1 MKFIYT
7 LLAALLV
14 STAIA
19 QPSKKTTPKAT
30 PLDRSIVPQPGPA
43 PKIQIGKATSFTL
56 PNGMKVIVVENHK
69 LPNVT
74 YSLSLNLTPIAEG
87 NKAGYISI
95 AGDLLSAGT
104 TTKTKGQIDEAI
116 DFIGGSLSTS
126 ASSISGSCLSKHSQ
140 TMLALMQDVLLHPS
154 FPEEELEKT
163 RKQMISGLTSEKTDP
178 NAVSDKVGN
187 VVRYGVRH
195 PYGEFATENTLNN
208 IKREDLLGYYQT
220 YFSPLVATLV
230 VVGDVNPERALIY
243 AQKYFGEWKGNAV
256 PVRTYPAPAELKA
269 NQVAFVAMPGAV
281 QSVIDVTYAV
291 SLNITSSDYL
301 AATVLN
307 NILGGSGFQ
316 TRLMQNL
323 REDKAYTYGAYSSMS
338 PDDVIG
344 NFSAGASVRNDVSDS
359 AIVQLLFEMD
369 RLCTEAVSAE
379 TLKSAKSIMSGAF
392 ARRLEN
398 AGTVAQFAYNISKYN
413 LPADYYETYLERLNA
428 ITAEDVQAAA
438 KKYLK
443 ANNCYISVVGN
454 KDILEKLKPFSKNGE
469 VMQFNTDG
477 SVSKGIIP
485 PAAGVTAA
493 TVVEAYYAANGGKD
507 KFKKVKSLKQEG
519 KLKVGGAS
527 INIETLTLDNQML
540 RVEMTM
546 GPMKVSTQIFD
557 GTKLFAQSM
566 GKDQPTEEKDIL
578 KAKMEA
584 DFFLRDH
591 MADFGYSLNLAGS
604 IMRNEKEVYML
615 ETLDAKKKVVKTEY
629 FDKASGQLISTLS
642 VEEGPEGSVTSETN
656 IKEFMTVDGMTFP
669 KTMQLN
675 AGGQVLD
682 ITMEKI
688 TINGKVSKK
697 AFKVD

>member
-43 PKIQIGKATSFTL
+43 PKIQIGKATSFKL
-56 PNGMKVIVVENHK
+56 ENGMKVIVVENHK

-116 DFIGGSLSTS
+116 DFIGGQLSTS
-126 ASSISGSCLSKHSQ
+126 SSSVSGSCLSKHSE
-140 TMLALMQDVLLHPS
+140 TLLALMQDVLLHPS

-208 IKREDLLGYYQT
+208 IKREDLMGYYQT

-230 VVGDVNPERALIY
+230 VVGDVTPEQAL
-243 AQKYFGEWKGNAV
+243 ASAKKYFGEWTGNAV

-281 QSVIDVTYAV
+281 QSVIDVTYAIP
-291 SLNITSSDYL
+291 LNITSSDYL

-454 KDILEKLKPFSKNGE
+454 KDILDKLKPFSKNGE
-469 VMQFNTDG
+469 VLQFNTDG
-477 SVSKGIIP
+477 TVSKGIIP

-519 KLKVGGAS
+519 KMSVMGTS
-527 INIETLTLDNQML
+527 INMETLTLDNKML
-540 RVEMTM
+540 RVEMSM
-546 GPMKVSTQIFD
+546 GPIKVSTQIFD
-557 GTKLFAQSM
+557 GTNLVVKSM
-566 GKDQPTEEKDIL
+566 GKEAPVEASDIL

-584 DFFLRDH
+584 DFFVRDH
-591 MADFGYSLNLAGS
+591 MADFGHSLNLAGS
-604 IMRNEKEVYML
+604 IMRNEKEVYIL
-615 ETLDAKKKVVKTEY
+615 ETLDEKKKVVKTEY
-629 FDKASGQLISTLS
+629 FDKASGQLVSILESKET
-642 VEEGPEGSVTSETN
+642 EQGPMTSETN
-656 IKEFMTVDGMTFP
+656 IKEFMTVDGLTFP
-669 KTMQLN
+669 KTIQLN

-682 ITMEKI
+682 IAMEKI

>member
-19 QPSKKTTPKAT
+19 QPSKKTTP
-30 PLDRSIVPQPGPA
+30 LDRSIVPQPGPA
-43 PKIQIGKATSFTL
+43 PKIQIGKATVNKL
-56 PNGMKVIVVENHK
+56 DNGMKVIVVENHK

-104 TTKTKGQIDEAI
+104 DTKTKAQIDESI

-126 ASSISGSCLSKHSQ
+126 ASSVSGSCLSKHSE
-140 TMLALMQDVLLHPS
+140 TLLGLMQDVLLHPS
-154 FPEEELEKT
+154 FPIDELEKT

-178 NAVSDKVGN
+178 NAVSDKIGN

-195 PYGEFATENTLNN
+195 PYGEFMTESTLSN
-208 IKREDLLGYYQT
+208 ITREDLMGYYQT
-220 YFSPLVATLV
+220 YFSPSVATLV
-230 VVGDVNPERALIY
+230 IVGDVTPEQAF
-243 AQKYFGEWKGNAV
+243 AQANKYFGAWTGNAV

-454 KDILEKLKPFSKNGE
+454 KDILDKLKPFSKNGE

-519 KLKVGGAS
+519 KISVPGATL
-527 INIETLTLDNQML
+527 NIEILTFENKML
-540 RVEMTM
+540 RQEVSM

-557 GTKLFAQSM
+557 GTKLVVKSM
-566 GKDQPTEEKDIL
+566 GKDQPTEEKDVL
-578 KAKMEA
+578 KAKMDA

-604 IMRNEKEVYML
+604 VVRNEKEVYML
-615 ETLDAKKKVVKTEY
+615 ETLNEKKKVVKTEY
-629 FDKASGQLISTLS
+629 FDKASGQLVSSYDI
-642 VEEGPEGSVTSETN
+642 VEGPEGSVTSETN
-656 IKEFMTVDGMTFP
+656 IKDFMTVDGMTFP
-669 KTMQLN
+669 KTIQLSS
-675 AGGQVLD
+675 GGQNVEM
-682 ITMEKI
+682 IMEKI

>member
-1 MKFIYT
+1 
-7 LLAALLV
+7 
-14 STAIA
+14 
-19 QPSKKTTPKAT
+19 
-30 PLDRSIVPQPGPA
+30 
-43 PKIQIGKATSFTL
+43 
-56 PNGMKVIVVENHK
+56 
-69 LPNVT
+69 
-74 YSLSLNLTPIAEG
+74 
-87 NKAGYISI
+87 
-95 AGDLLSAGT
+95 
-104 TTKTKGQIDEAI
+104 
-116 DFIGGSLSTS
+116 
-126 ASSISGSCLSKHSQ
+126 
-140 TMLALMQDVLLHPS
+140 
-154 FPEEELEKT
+154 
-163 RKQMISGLTSEKTDP
+163 
-178 NAVSDKVGN
+178 
-187 VVRYGVRH
+187 
-195 PYGEFATENTLNN
+195 
-208 IKREDLLGYYQT
+208 
-220 YFSPLVATLV
+220 
-230 VVGDVNPERALIY
+230 
-243 AQKYFGEWKGNAV
+243 
-256 PVRTYPAPAELKA
+256 
-269 NQVAFVAMPGAV
+269 VAMPGAV

-291 SLNITSSDYL
+291 PLNINSSDYL

-344 NFSAGASVRNDVSDS
+344 NFSAGASVRNEVSDS
-359 AIVQLLFEMD
+359 AIVQLLLEMD

-398 AGTVAQFAYNISKYN
+398 AATVAQFAYNISKYN
-413 LPADYYETYLERLNA
+413 LPENYYETYLERLNA

-454 KDILEKLKPFSKNGE
+454 KDILDKLKPFSKNGE

-477 SVSKGIIP
+477 TVSKGIIP

-519 KLKVGGAS
+519 KMSFPGGS
-527 INIETLTLDNQML
+527 VNIETLTLENKML
-540 RVEMTM
+540 RVEISM
-546 GPMKVSTQIFD
+546 GLVKLSTQIFD
-557 GTKLFAQSM
+557 GTKLVVKSM
-566 GKDQPTEEKDIL
+566 GKDQPTEEKDVL

-615 ETLDAKKKVVKTEY
+615 ETLNEQKKVVKTEY
-629 FDKASGQLISTLS
+629 FDKASGQLVSTYS
-642 VEEGPEGSVTSETN
+642 VEEGPEGAVTSETN
-656 IKEFMTVDGMTFP
+656 IRDFMTVDGMTFP
-669 KTMQLN
+669 KTIQVN

>member
-19 QPSKKTTPKAT
+19 QPSKKTTPKQA

-43 PKIQIGKATSFTL
+43 PKIQIGKATVNKL
-56 PNGMKVIVVENHK
+56 DNGMKVIVVENHK

-104 TTKTKGQIDEAI
+104 ETKTKAQIDESI

-126 ASSISGSCLSKHSQ
+126 SSSVSGSCLSKHSE
-140 TMLALMQDVLLHPS
+140 TLLSLMQDVLLHPS
-154 FPEEELEKT
+154 FPADELEKT

-178 NAVSDKVGN
+178 NAVSDKIGN

-195 PYGEFATENTLNN
+195 PYGEFMTESTLSN
-208 IKREDLLGYYQT
+208 ITREDLLGYYQT
-220 YFSPLVATLV
+220 YFSPSVATLV
-230 VVGDVNPERALIY
+230 IVGDVTPEQAF
-243 AQKYFGEWKGNAV
+243 AQANKYFGAWTGNAV

-291 SLNITSSDYL
+291 PLNITSSDYL

-323 REDKAYTYGAYSSMS
+323 REDKAYTYGAYSSMV

-344 NFSAGASVRNDVSDS
+344 NFSAGASVRNEVTDS

-369 RLCTEAVSAE
+369 RLCNEAVSAE

-428 ITAEDVQAAA
+428 ITAEDVLAAA

-443 ANNCYISVVGN
+443 PNNCYISVVGN

-485 PAAGVTAA
+485 PPAGVTAA

-507 KFKKVKSLKQEG
+507 KFKKIKNLKQEIE
-519 KLKVGGAS
+519 LNAGGRT
-527 INIETLTLDNQML
+527 IKIEILTSENKML
-540 RVEMTM
+540 RQEVSM
-546 GPMKVSTQIFD
+546 GPVTVSTQIFD
-557 GTKLFAQSM
+557 GTKLVVRAM

-578 KAKMEA
+578 KAKMDA

-591 MADFGYSLNLAGS
+591 MADYGYSINLVGS
-604 IMRNEKEVYML
+604 IMRNEKEVYMI
-615 ETLDAKKKVVKTEY
+615 EMLDAKKKVVKTEY
-629 FDKASGQLISTLS
+629 FDKASGQLVSSLDII
-642 VEEGPEGSVTSETN
+642 EGPEGTVTSETN
-656 IKEFMTVDGMTFP
+656 IKDFMIVDGMTFP
-669 KTMQLN
+669 KTVQLIS
-675 AGGQVLD
+675 GGQTVEM
-682 ITMEKI
+682 TMKKI
-688 TINGKVSKK
+688 TINGKVKK
-697 AFKVD
+697 KTFKVD

>member
-43 PKIQIGKATSFTL
+43 PKIQIGKATSFKL
-56 PNGMKVIVVENHK
+56 ENGMKVIVVENHK

-74 YSLSLNLTPIAEG
+74 YSLSLNLTPLAEG

-95 AGDLLSAGT
+95 AGELLSAGT

-116 DFIGGSLSTS
+116 DFIGGQLSTS
-126 ASSISGSCLSKHSQ
+126 ASNVSGFCLSKHSE
-140 TMLALMQDVLLHPS
+140 TLLALMQDVLLHPS

-208 IKREDLLGYYQT
+208 IKREDLMGYYQT

-230 VVGDVNPERALIY
+230 VVGDVTPEQAL
-243 AQKYFGEWKGNAV
+243 ASAKKYFGEWTGNAV
-256 PVRTYPAPAELKA
+256 PVRTYPAPAELKG

-281 QSVIDVTYAV
+281 QSVIDVTYAMPF
-291 SLNITSSDYL
+291 NITSADYL

-344 NFSAGASVRNDVSDS
+344 NFSAGASVRNEVTDS
-359 AIVQLLFEMD
+359 AIVQLLLEMD
-369 RLCTEAVSAE
+369 RLCFEAVSAE

-428 ITAEDVQAAA
+428 ITAEEVQAAA

-454 KDILEKLKPFSKNGE
+454 KDILEKLKQFSKRE

-507 KFKKVKSLKQEG
+507 KFKKVKTMQQEG
-519 KLKVGGAS
+519 KMSVMGTS
-527 INIETLTLDNQML
+527 INMETITQDNKML
-540 RVEMTM
+540 RVEMSM
-546 GPMKVSTQIFD
+546 GPIKVSTQIFD
-557 GTKLFAQSM
+557 GEKLVVKAM
-566 GKDQPTEEKDIL
+566 GKEEAVEPADVL

-584 DFFLRDH
+584 DFFVRDH
-591 MADFGYSLNLAGS
+591 IADYGYSLNLAGS
-604 IMRNEKEVYML
+604 IMRNEKEVYIL
-615 ETLDAKKKVVKTEY
+615 ETLDEKKKVIKTEY
-629 FDKASGQLISTLS
+629 FDKASGQLISTLAI
-642 VEEGPEGSVTSETN
+642 EEGPEGSVTSESN

-669 KTMQLN
+669 KSIQLN

-682 ITMEKI
+682 IAIEKI
-688 TINGKVSKK
+688 TINGKVSKN

>member
-1 MKFIYT
+1 
-7 LLAALLV
+7 
-14 STAIA
+14 
-19 QPSKKTTPKAT
+19 
-30 PLDRSIVPQPGPA
+30 
-43 PKIQIGKATSFTL
+43 
-56 PNGMKVIVVENHK
+56 
-69 LPNVT
+69 
-74 YSLSLNLTPIAEG
+74 
-87 NKAGYISI
+87 
-95 AGDLLSAGT
+95 
-104 TTKTKGQIDEAI
+104 
-116 DFIGGSLSTS
+116 
-126 ASSISGSCLSKHSQ
+126 
-140 TMLALMQDVLLHPS
+140 
-154 FPEEELEKT
+154 
-163 RKQMISGLTSEKTDP
+163 
-178 NAVSDKVGN
+178 
-187 VVRYGVRH
+187 
-195 PYGEFATENTLNN
+195 
-208 IKREDLLGYYQT
+208 
-220 YFSPLVATLV
+220 
-230 VVGDVNPERALIY
+230 
-243 AQKYFGEWKGNAV
+243 
-256 PVRTYPAPAELKA
+256 
-269 NQVAFVAMPGAV
+269 MPGAV

-291 SLNITSSDYL
+291 PLNITSSDYL

-323 REDKAYTYGAYSSMS
+323 REDKAYTYGAYSSMV

-344 NFSAGASVRNDVSDS
+344 NFSAGASVRNEVTDS

-485 PAAGVTAA
+485 PAAGVTTA

-507 KFKKVKSLKQEG
+507 KFKKVKSIKQEG
-519 KLKVGGAS
+519 KMSVMGTS
-527 INIETLTLDNQML
+527 INMETLTLDNKML
-540 RVEMTM
+540 RVEMSM
-546 GPMKVSTQIFD
+546 GPMKISTQIFD
-557 GTKLFAQSM
+557 GTKLVVKSM
-566 GKDQPTEEKDIL
+566 GKEAPVEASDIL

-584 DFFLRDH
+584 DFFVRDH
-591 MADFGYSLNLAGS
+591 IADFGYSLNLAGS
-604 IMRNEKEVYML
+604 IMRNEKEVYIL
-615 ETLDAKKKVVKTEY
+615 ETLDEKKKVVKTEY
-629 FDKASGQLISTLS
+629 FDKASGQLVSTLES
-642 VEEGPEGSVTSETN
+642 KETEQGPMTSESN

-669 KTMQLN
+669 KNIQLN

>member
-43 PKIQIGKATSFTL
+43 PKIQIGKATSFKL
-56 PNGMKVIVVENHK
+56 ENGMKVIVVENHK

-116 DFIGGSLSTS
+116 DFIGGQLSTS
-126 ASSISGSCLSKHSQ
+126 ASSVSGSCLSKHSE
-140 TMLALMQDVLLHPS
+140 TLLALMQDVLLHPS

-163 RKQMISGLTSEKTDP
+163 RKQMISALASEKTDP

-208 IKREDLLGYYQT
+208 IKREDLMGYYQT

-230 VVGDVNPERALIY
+230 VVGDVTPEQALTS
-243 AQKYFGEWKGNAV
+243 AKKYFGEWTGNAV

-281 QSVIDVTYAV
+281 QSVIDVTYAIP
-291 SLNITSSDYL
+291 LNITSSDYL

-454 KDILEKLKPFSKNGE
+454 KDVLEKLKPFSKNGE

-519 KLKVGGAS
+519 KMSVMGTS
-527 INIETLTLDNQML
+527 INMETLTLDNKML
-540 RVEMTM
+540 RVEMSM
-546 GPMKVSTQIFD
+546 GPIKVSTQIFD
-557 GTKLFAQSM
+557 GTNLVVKSM
-566 GKDQPTEEKDIL
+566 GKEAPVEASDIL

-584 DFFLRDH
+584 DFFVRDH

-604 IMRNEKEVYML
+604 IMRNEKEVYIL
-615 ETLDAKKKVVKTEY
+615 ETLDEKKKVVKTEY
-629 FDKASGQLISTLS
+629 FDKASGQLVSILESKET
-642 VEEGPEGSVTSETN
+642 EQGPMTSETN
-656 IKEFMTVDGMTFP
+656 IKEFMTVDGLTFP
-669 KTMQLN
+669 KTIQLN

-682 ITMEKI
+682 IVMEKI

>member
-19 QPSKKTTPKAT
+19 QPSKKTTPKQA

-43 PKIQIGKATSFTL
+43 PKIQIGKATTFKL
-56 PNGMKVIVVENHK
+56 DNGMKVIVVENHK
-69 LPNVT
+69 LPSVT

-95 AGDLLSAGT
+95 AGDLLSSGT

-116 DFIGGSLSTS
+116 DFIGGQLSTS
-126 ASSISGSCLSKHSQ
+126 SSSVSGSCLSKHSE
-140 TMLALMQDVLLHPS
+140 TLLALMQDVLLHPS
-154 FPEEELEKT
+154 FPAEELEKT

-178 NAVSDKVGN
+178 NAVSDKIGN
-187 VVRYGVRH
+187 VVRYGARH
-195 PYGEFATENTLNN
+195 PYGEFVTESTLNN
-208 IKREDLLGYYQT
+208 ITREDLMGYYQT
-220 YFSPLVATLV
+220 YFSPTVATLV
-230 VVGDVNPERALIY
+230 VVGDVTPDQAL
-243 AQKYFGEWKGNAV
+243 ASAKKYFGEWTGNAV
-256 PVRTYPAPAELKA
+256 PTRTYPAPAELKA

-291 SLNITSSDYL
+291 SLNINSSDYL

-323 REDKAYTYGAYSSMS
+323 REDKAYTYGAYSSLS

-369 RLCTEAVSAE
+369 RLCNEAVSAE

-392 ARRLEN
+392 ARRLES

-454 KDILEKLKPFSKNGE
+454 KDILDKLKPFSKNGE

-507 KFKKVKSLKQEG
+507 KLKKIKSMKQEG
-519 KLKVGGAS
+519 KMSVQGTS
-527 INIETLTLDNQML
+527 INIETLTLDNKML
-540 RVEMTM
+540 RVEVSM
-546 GPMKVSTQIFD
+546 GPIKLSTQIFD
-557 GTKLFAQSM
+557 GTKLVVKSM

-578 KAKMEA
+578 KARMEA

-591 MADFGYSLNLAGS
+591 MADFGHSLNLAGS
-604 IMRNEKEVYML
+604 VVRNEKEVYLL
-615 ETLDAKKKVVKTEY
+615 ETLNEKKKVVKTEY
-629 FDKASGQLISTLS
+629 FDKASGQLVSTLS
-642 VEEGPEGSVTSETN
+642 VEEGPEGPVTSEAN
-656 IKEFMTVDGMTFP
+656 IKEYMTVDGMTFP
-669 KTMQLN
+669 KAVQLN

-682 ITMEKI
+682 MTMEKI

>member
-19 QPSKKTTPKAT
+19 QPSKKTTP
-30 PLDRSIVPQPGPA
+30 LDRSIVPQPGPA
-43 PKIQIGKATSFTL
+43 PKIQIGKATVNKL
-56 PNGMKVIVVENHK
+56 DNGMKVIVVENHK

-104 TTKTKGQIDEAI
+104 ETKTKAQIDESI

-126 ASSISGSCLSKHSQ
+126 ASSVSGSCLSKHSE
-140 TMLALMQDVLLHPS
+140 TLLGLMQDVLLHPS
-154 FPEEELEKT
+154 FPIDELEKT

-178 NAVSDKVGN
+178 NAVSDKIGN
-187 VVRYGVRH
+187 VVRYGARH
-195 PYGEFATENTLNN
+195 PYGEFMTESTLSN
-208 IKREDLLGYYQT
+208 ITREDLMGYYQT
-220 YFSPLVATLV
+220 YFSPSVATLV
-230 VVGDVNPERALIY
+230 IVGDVTPEQAF
-243 AQKYFGEWKGNAV
+243 AQANKYFGAWTGNAV
-256 PVRTYPAPAELKA
+256 PVRKYPAPAELKA

-454 KDILEKLKPFSKNGE
+454 KDILDKLKPFSKNGE

-519 KLKVGGAS
+519 KISVPGATL
-527 INIETLTLDNQML
+527 NIEILTFENKML
-540 RVEMTM
+540 CQEVSM

-557 GTKLFAQSM
+557 GTKLVVKSM
-566 GKDQPTEEKDIL
+566 GKDQPTEEKDVL
-578 KAKMEA
+578 KAKMDA

-604 IMRNEKEVYML
+604 VVRNEKEVYML
-615 ETLDAKKKVVKTEY
+615 ETLNEKKKVVKTEY
-629 FDKASGQLISTLS
+629 FDKASGQLVSSYDI
-642 VEEGPEGSVTSETN
+642 VEGPEGSVTSETN
-656 IKEFMTVDGMTFP
+656 IKDFMTVDGMTFP
-669 KTMQLN
+669 KTIQLSS
-675 AGGQVLD
+675 GGQNVEM
-682 ITMEKI
+682 IMEKI

>member
-19 QPSKKTTPKAT
+19 QPSKKTTPKET

-43 PKIQIGKATSFTL
+43 PKIQIGKATSFKL
-56 PNGMKVIVVENHK
+56 ENGMKVIVVENHK

-116 DFIGGSLSTS
+116 DFIGGQLSTS
-126 ASSISGSCLSKHSQ
+126 ASSVSGSCLSKHSE
-140 TMLALMQDVLLHPS
+140 TLLALMQDVLLHPS

-208 IKREDLLGYYQT
+208 IKREDLMGYYQT

-230 VVGDVNPERALIY
+230 VVGDVTPEQAL
-243 AQKYFGEWKGNAV
+243 ASAKKYFGEWTGNAV

-281 QSVIDVTYAV
+281 QSVIDVTYALP
-291 SLNITSSDYL
+291 LNITSSDYL

-454 KDILEKLKPFSKNGE
+454 KDVLEKLKPFSKNGE

-519 KLKVGGAS
+519 KMSVMGTS
-527 INIETLTLDNQML
+527 INMETLTLDNKML
-540 RVEMTM
+540 RVEMSM
-546 GPMKVSTQIFD
+546 GPIKVSTQIFD
-557 GTKLFAQSM
+557 GTNLVVKSM
-566 GKDQPTEEKDIL
+566 GKEAPVEASDIL

-584 DFFLRDH
+584 DFFVRDH
-591 MADFGYSLNLAGS
+591 MADFGHSLNLAGS
-604 IMRNEKEVYML
+604 IMRNEKEVYIL
-615 ETLDAKKKVVKTEY
+615 ETLDEKKKVVKTEY
-629 FDKASGQLISTLS
+629 FDKTSGQLVSILESKET
-642 VEEGPEGSVTSETN
+642 EQGPMTSETN
-656 IKEFMTVDGMTFP
+656 IKEFMTVDGLTFP
-669 KTMQLN
+669 KTIQLN

-682 ITMEKI
+682 IAMEKI

>member
-19 QPSKKTTPKAT
+19 QPSKKTTPKQA

-43 PKIQIGKATSFTL
+43 PKIQIGKASTL
-56 PNGMKVIVVENHK
+56 KLENGMKVIVVENHK

-104 TTKTKGQIDEAI
+104 TTMSKGQIDEAI
-116 DFIGGSLSTS
+116 DFIGGQLSTS
-126 ASSISGSCLSKHSQ
+126 ATYISGFCLSKHSE
-140 TMLALMQDVLLHPS
+140 TLLGLMQDVLLHPS
-154 FPEEELEKT
+154 FPTDELEKT
-163 RKQMISGLTSEKTDP
+163 RKQMISALASEKTDP
-178 NAVSDKVGN
+178 NAVSDKIGN
-187 VVRYGVRH
+187 VIRYGIRH
-195 PYGEFATENTLNN
+195 PYGEFATETTLNN
-208 IKREDLLGYYQT
+208 ITREDLLGYYQT
-220 YFSPLVATLV
+220 YFSPSVATLV
-230 VVGDVNPERALIY
+230 IVGDVTPEQAFEH
-243 AQKYFGEWKGNAV
+243 ANKYFGKWTGNAV

-281 QSVIDVTYAV
+281 QSVIDITYAV
-291 SLNITSSDYL
+291 PFNITSSDYL

-398 AGTVAQFAYNISKYN
+398 AGTVAQFASNISKYN

-507 KFKKVKSLKQEG
+507 KFKKVKSIKQEG
-519 KLKVGGAS
+519 KISVPGATL
-527 INIETLTLDNQML
+527 NIEILTFENKML
-540 RVEMTM
+540 RQEVSM
-546 GPMKVSTQIFD
+546 GPMKVSTEIFD
-557 GTKLFAQSM
+557 GTKLVAKSM

-578 KAKMEA
+578 KAKMDA

-604 IMRNEKEVYML
+604 VMRNEKEVYML
-615 ETLDAKKKVVKTEY
+615 ETLNDKKKVVKTEY
-629 FDKASGQLISTLS
+629 FDKASGQLVSSFDII
-642 VEEGPEGSVTSETN
+642 EGPEGSVTSETN
-656 IKEFMTVDGMTFP
+656 IKDFMTVDGMTFP
-669 KTMQLN
+669 KTIQLSSS
-675 AGGQVLD
+675 GQNVEM
-682 ITMEKI
+682 IMEKI

>member
-19 QPSKKTTPKAT
+19 QPSKKTTL
-30 PLDRSIVPQPGPA
+30 LDRSIVPQPGPA
-43 PKIQIGKATSFTL
+43 PKIQIGKATVNKL
-56 PNGMKVIVVENHK
+56 DNGMKVIVVENHK

-104 TTKTKGQIDEAI
+104 ETKTKAQIDESI

-126 ASSISGSCLSKHSQ
+126 ASSVSGSCLSKHSE
-140 TMLALMQDVLLHPS
+140 TLLGLMQDVLLHPS
-154 FPEEELEKT
+154 FPIDELEKT

-178 NAVSDKVGN
+178 NAVSDKIGN
-187 VVRYGVRH
+187 VVRYGARH
-195 PYGEFATENTLNN
+195 PYGEFMTESTLSN
-208 IKREDLLGYYQT
+208 ITREDLMGYYQT
-220 YFSPLVATLV
+220 YFSPSVATLV
-230 VVGDVNPERALIY
+230 IVGDVTPEQAF
-243 AQKYFGEWKGNAV
+243 AQANKYFGAWTGNAV

-281 QSVIDVTYAV
+281 QSVIDVTYAMP
-291 SLNITSSDYL
+291 LNITSSDYL

-454 KDILEKLKPFSKNGE
+454 KDILDKLKPFSKNGE
-469 VMQFNTDG
+469 VMQYNTDG

-519 KLKVGGAS
+519 KISVPGATL
-527 INIETLTLDNQML
+527 NIEILTFENKML
-540 RVEMTM
+540 RQEVSM
-546 GPMKVSTQIFD
+546 GPIKASTQIFD
-557 GTKLFAQSM
+557 GTKLVAKSM

-578 KAKMEA
+578 KAKMDA

-604 IMRNEKEVYML
+604 VMRNEKEVYML
-615 ETLDAKKKVVKTEY
+615 ETLNEKKKVVKTEY
-629 FDKASGQLISTLS
+629 FDKASGQLVSSYDI
-642 VEEGPEGSVTSETN
+642 VEGPEGSVTSETN
-656 IKEFMTVDGMTFP
+656 IKDFMTVDGMTFP
-669 KTMQLN
+669 KTIQLSS
-675 AGGQVLD
+675 GGQNVEM
-682 ITMEKI
+682 IMEKI

>member
-43 PKIQIGKATSFTL
+43 PKIQIGKATVNKL
-56 PNGMKVIVVENHK
+56 DNGMKVIVVENHK

-87 NKAGYISI
+87 KKAGYISI

-104 TTKTKGQIDEAI
+104 ETKTKAQIDESI

-126 ASSISGSCLSKHSQ
+126 ASSVSGSCLSKHSE
-140 TMLALMQDVLLHPS
+140 TLLGLMQDVLLHPS
-154 FPEEELEKT
+154 FPIDELEKT

-178 NAVSDKVGN
+178 NAVSDKIGN

-195 PYGEFATENTLNN
+195 PYGEFMTESTLSN
-208 IKREDLLGYYQT
+208 ITREDLMGYYQT
-220 YFSPLVATLV
+220 YFSPSVATLV
-230 VVGDVNPERALIY
+230 IVGDVTPEQAF
-243 AQKYFGEWKGNAV
+243 AQANKYFGAWTGNAV

-369 RLCTEAVSAE
+369 RLCNEAVSAE

-392 ARRLEN
+392 ARRLES

-443 ANNCYISVVGN
+443 PNNCYISVVGN

-507 KFKKVKSLKQEG
+507 KFKKVKSMKQEG
-519 KLKVGGAS
+519 KMSVQGTS
-527 INIETLTLDNQML
+527 INIETLTFDNKML
-540 RVEMTM
+540 RVEVSM
-546 GPMKVSTQIFD
+546 GPMKLSTQIFD
-557 GTKLFAQSM
+557 GTNLVMKSM
-566 GKDQPTEEKDIL
+566 GKEAPVAPADIL

-615 ETLDAKKKVVKTEY
+615 ETLNEKKKVVKTEY
-629 FDKASGQLISTLS
+629 FDKASGQLVSTYS
-642 VEEGPEGSVTSETN
+642 VEEGPEGAVTSETN
-656 IKEFMTVDGMTFP
+656 FKDFMTVDGMIFP
-669 KTMQLN
+669 KTIQIN
-675 AGGQVLD
+675 AGGQALD
-682 ITMEKI
+682 MTIEKI

>member
-19 QPSKKTTPKAT
+19 QPSKKTTL
-30 PLDRSIVPQPGPA
+30 LDRSIVPQPGPA
-43 PKIQIGKATSFTL
+43 PKIQIGKATVNKL
-56 PNGMKVIVVENHK
+56 DNGMKVIVVENHK

-104 TTKTKGQIDEAI
+104 ETKTKAQIDESI

-126 ASSISGSCLSKHSQ
+126 ASSVSGSCLSKHSE
-140 TMLALMQDVLLHPS
+140 TLLGLMQDVLLHPS
-154 FPEEELEKT
+154 FPIDELEKT

-178 NAVSDKVGN
+178 NAVSDKIGN

-195 PYGEFATENTLNN
+195 PYGEFMTESTLSN
-208 IKREDLLGYYQT
+208 ITREDLMGYYQT
-220 YFSPLVATLV
+220 YFSPSVATLV
-230 VVGDVNPERALIY
+230 IVGDVTPEQAF
-243 AQKYFGEWKGNAV
+243 AQANKYFGAWTGNAV
-256 PVRTYPAPAELKA
+256 PVRKYPAPAELKA

-454 KDILEKLKPFSKNGE
+454 KDILDKLKPFSKNGE

-519 KLKVGGAS
+519 KISVPGATL
-527 INIETLTLDNQML
+527 NIEILTFENKML
-540 RVEMTM
+540 RQEVSM
-546 GPMKVSTQIFD
+546 GPINASTQIFD
-557 GTKLFAQSM
+557 GTKLVAKSM

-578 KAKMEA
+578 KAKMDA

-604 IMRNEKEVYML
+604 VMRNEKEVYML
-615 ETLDAKKKVVKTEY
+615 ETLNEKKKVVKTEY
-629 FDKASGQLISTLS
+629 FDKASGQLVSSYDI
-642 VEEGPEGSVTSETN
+642 VEGPEGSVTSETN
-656 IKEFMTVDGMTFP
+656 IKDFMTVDGMTFP
-669 KTMQLN
+669 KTIQLSS
-675 AGGQVLD
+675 GGQNVEM
-682 ITMEKI
+682 IMEKI

>member
-43 PKIQIGKATSFTL
+43 PKIQIGKATSFKL
-56 PNGMKVIVVENHK
+56 ENGMKVIVVENHK

-116 DFIGGSLSTS
+116 DFIGGQLSTS
-126 ASSISGSCLSKHSQ
+126 ASSVSGSCLSKHSE
-140 TMLALMQDVLLHPS
+140 TLLALMQDVLLHPS

-163 RKQMISGLTSEKTDP
+163 RKQMISALASEKTDP

-208 IKREDLLGYYQT
+208 IKREDLMGYYQT

-230 VVGDVNPERALIY
+230 VVGDVTPEQALTS
-243 AQKYFGEWKGNAV
+243 AKKYFGEWTGNAV

-281 QSVIDVTYAV
+281 QSVIDVTYAIP
-291 SLNITSSDYL
+291 LNITSSDYL

-454 KDILEKLKPFSKNGE
+454 KDVLEKLKPFSKNGE

-519 KLKVGGAS
+519 KMSVMGTS
-527 INIETLTLDNQML
+527 INMETLTLDNKML
-540 RVEMTM
+540 RVEMSM
-546 GPMKVSTQIFD
+546 GPIKVSTQIFD
-557 GTKLFAQSM
+557 GTNLVVKSM
-566 GKDQPTEEKDIL
+566 GKEAPVEASDIL

-584 DFFLRDH
+584 DFFVRDH
-591 MADFGYSLNLAGS
+591 MADFGHSLNLAGS
-604 IMRNEKEVYML
+604 IMRNEKEVYIL
-615 ETLDAKKKVVKTEY
+615 ETLDEKKKVVKTEY
-629 FDKASGQLISTLS
+629 FDKTSGQLVSILESKET
-642 VEEGPEGSVTSETN
+642 EQGPMTSETN
-656 IKEFMTVDGMTFP
+656 IKEFMTVDGLTFP
-669 KTMQLN
+669 KTIQLN

-682 ITMEKI
+682 IAMEKI

>member
-19 QPSKKTTPKAT
+19 QPSKKTTPKQA

-43 PKIQIGKATSFTL
+43 PKIQIGKATVNKL
-56 PNGMKVIVVENHK
+56 DNGMKVIVVENHK

-104 TTKTKGQIDEAI
+104 ETKTKAQIDESI

-126 ASSISGSCLSKHSQ
+126 ASSVSGSCLSKHSE
-140 TMLALMQDVLLHPS
+140 TLLALMQDVLLHPS
-154 FPEEELEKT
+154 FPADELEKT

-178 NAVSDKVGN
+178 NAVSDKIGN

-195 PYGEFATENTLNN
+195 PYGEFMTESTLSN
-208 IKREDLLGYYQT
+208 ITREDLLGYYQT
-220 YFSPLVATLV
+220 YFSPSVATLV
-230 VVGDVNPERALIY
+230 IVGDVTPEQAF
-243 AQKYFGEWKGNAV
+243 AQANKYFGAWTGNAV

-291 SLNITSSDYL
+291 PLNITSSDYL

-323 REDKAYTYGAYSSMS
+323 REDKAYTYGAYSSMV

-344 NFSAGASVRNDVSDS
+344 NFSAGASVRNEVTDS

-369 RLCTEAVSAE
+369 RLCNEAVSAE

-428 ITAEDVQAAA
+428 ITAEDVLAAA

-443 ANNCYISVVGN
+443 PNNCYISVVGN

-485 PAAGVTAA
+485 PPAGVTAA

-507 KFKKVKSLKQEG
+507 KFKKIKNLKQEIE
-519 KLKVGGAS
+519 LNAGGRT
-527 INIETLTLDNQML
+527 IKIEILTSENKML
-540 RVEMTM
+540 RQEVSM
-546 GPMKVSTQIFD
+546 GPVTVSTQIFD
-557 GTKLFAQSM
+557 GTKLVVRAM

-578 KAKMEA
+578 KAKMDA

-591 MADFGYSLNLAGS
+591 MADYGYSINLVGS
-604 IMRNEKEVYML
+604 IMRNEKEVYMI
-615 ETLDAKKKVVKTEY
+615 EMLDAKKKVVKTEY
-629 FDKASGQLISTLS
+629 FDKASGQLVSSLDII
-642 VEEGPEGSVTSETN
+642 EGPEGTVTSETN
-656 IKEFMTVDGMTFP
+656 IKDFMIVDGMTFP
-669 KTMQLN
+669 KTVQLIS
-675 AGGQVLD
+675 GGQTVEM
-682 ITMEKI
+682 TMKKI
-688 TINGKVSKK
+688 TINGKVKK
-697 AFKVD
+697 KTFKVD

>member
-1 MKFIYT
+1 
-7 LLAALLV
+7 
-14 STAIA
+14 
-19 QPSKKTTPKAT
+19 
-30 PLDRSIVPQPGPA
+30 
-43 PKIQIGKATSFTL
+43 
-56 PNGMKVIVVENHK
+56 
-69 LPNVT
+69 
-74 YSLSLNLTPIAEG
+74 
-87 NKAGYISI
+87 
-95 AGDLLSAGT
+95 
-104 TTKTKGQIDEAI
+104 
-116 DFIGGSLSTS
+116 
-126 ASSISGSCLSKHSQ
+126 
-140 TMLALMQDVLLHPS
+140 
-154 FPEEELEKT
+154 
-163 RKQMISGLTSEKTDP
+163 
-178 NAVSDKVGN
+178 
-187 VVRYGVRH
+187 
-195 PYGEFATENTLNN
+195 
-208 IKREDLLGYYQT
+208 
-220 YFSPLVATLV
+220 
-230 VVGDVNPERALIY
+230 
-243 AQKYFGEWKGNAV
+243 
-256 PVRTYPAPAELKA
+256 
-269 NQVAFVAMPGAV
+269 MPGAV

-392 ARRLEN
+392 ARRLES

-443 ANNCYISVVGN
+443 PNNCYISVVGN

-507 KFKKVKSLKQEG
+507 KLKKIKSLKQEG
-519 KLKVGGAS
+519 KISVPGAS
-527 INIETLTLDNQML
+527 LNIEILTFENKML
-540 RVEMTM
+540 RQEVSM

-557 GTKLFAQSM
+557 GTKLVAKSM
-566 GKDQPTEEKDIL
+566 GKDQPTEEKDVL
-578 KAKMEA
+578 KAKMDA

-591 MADFGYSLNLAGS
+591 MADFGYSLNLLGS
-604 IMRNEKEVYML
+604 VMRNEKEVYML
-615 ETLDAKKKVVKTEY
+615 ETLNDKKKVVKTEY
-629 FDKASGQLISTLS
+629 FDKASGQLVSSLDII
-642 VEEGPEGSVTSETN
+642 EGPEGTVTSETN
-656 IKEFMTVDGMTFP
+656 IKDFMTVDGMTFP
-669 KTMQLN
+669 KTIQLIS
-675 AGGQVLD
+675 GGQTVEM
-682 ITMEKI
+682 IMEKI
-688 TINGKVSKK
+688 TVNGKVSKK

>member
-43 PKIQIGKATSFTL
+43 PKIQIGKATVNKL
-56 PNGMKVIVVENHK
+56 DNGMKVIVVENHK

-74 YSLSLNLTPIAEG
+74 YSLGLNTTPIAEG

-95 AGDLLSAGT
+95 AGELLSAGT
-104 TTKTKGQIDEAI
+104 TTMSKGQIDEAI
-116 DFIGGSLSTS
+116 DFIGGQLSTS
-126 ASSISGSCLSKHSQ
+126 ATNISGFCLSKHSE
-140 TMLALMQDVLLHPS
+140 TLLGLMQDVLLHPS
-154 FPEEELEKT
+154 FPIDELEKT
-163 RKQMISGLTSEKTDP
+163 RKQMISALASEKTDP
-178 NAVSDKVGN
+178 NAVSDKIGN
-187 VVRYGVRH
+187 VIRYGVRH
-195 PYGEFATENTLNN
+195 PYGEFMTESTLNN
-208 IKREDLLGYYQT
+208 ITREDLLGYYQT
-220 YFSPLVATLV
+220 YFSPSVATLV
-230 VVGDVNPERALIY
+230 IVGDVTPEQAFEH
-243 AQKYFGEWKGNAV
+243 ANKYFGKWTGNAV
-256 PVRTYPAPAELKA
+256 PVRTYPAPAELKG

-281 QSVIDVTYAV
+281 QSVIDITYAV
-291 SLNITSSDYL
+291 PFNITSSDYL

-398 AGTVAQFAYNISKYN
+398 AGTVAQFASNISKYN

-485 PAAGVTAA
+485 PAAGITAA

-519 KLKVGGAS
+519 KISVPGATL
-527 INIETLTLDNQML
+527 NIEILTFENKML
-540 RVEMTM
+540 RQEVSM
-546 GPMKVSTQIFD
+546 GPIKASTQIFD
-557 GTKLFAQSM
+557 GTKLVAKSM

-578 KAKMEA
+578 KAKMDA

-604 IMRNEKEVYML
+604 VMRNEKELYML
-615 ETLDAKKKVVKTEY
+615 ETLNEKKKVVKTEY
-629 FDKASGQLISTLS
+629 FDKASGQLVSSYDI
-642 VEEGPEGSVTSETN
+642 VEGPEGSVTSETN
-656 IKEFMTVDGMTFP
+656 IKDFMTVDGMTFP
-669 KTMQLN
+669 KTIQLSS
-675 AGGQVLD
+675 GGQNVEM
-682 ITMEKI
+682 IMEKI

>member
-19 QPSKKTTPKAT
+19 QPSKKTTP
-30 PLDRSIVPQPGPA
+30 LDRSIVPQPGPA
-43 PKIQIGKATSFTL
+43 PKIQIGKATVNKL
-56 PNGMKVIVVENHK
+56 DNGMKVIVVENHK

-104 TTKTKGQIDEAI
+104 ETKTKAQIDESI

-126 ASSISGSCLSKHSQ
+126 ASSVSGSCLSKHSE
-140 TMLALMQDVLLHPS
+140 TLLGLMQDVLLHPS
-154 FPEEELEKT
+154 FPIDELEKT

-178 NAVSDKVGN
+178 NAVSDKIGN

-195 PYGEFATENTLNN
+195 PYGEFMTESTLSN
-208 IKREDLLGYYQT
+208 ITREDLMGYYQT
-220 YFSPLVATLV
+220 YFSPSVATLV
-230 VVGDVNPERALIY
+230 IVGDVTPEQAF
-243 AQKYFGEWKGNAV
+243 AQANKYFGAWTGNAV
-256 PVRTYPAPAELKA
+256 PVRTYPAPGELKA

-454 KDILEKLKPFSKNGE
+454 KDILDKLKPFSKNGE

-493 TVVEAYYAANGGKD
+493 TVVEAYYAANGGKA

-519 KLKVGGAS
+519 KISVPGATL
-527 INIETLTLDNQML
+527 NIEILTFENKML
-540 RVEMTM
+540 RQEVSM

-557 GTKLFAQSM
+557 GTKLVVKSM
-566 GKDQPTEEKDIL
+566 GKDQPTEEKDVL
-578 KAKMEA
+578 KAKMDA

-604 IMRNEKEVYML
+604 VVRNEKEVYML
-615 ETLDAKKKVVKTEY
+615 ETLNEKKKVVKTEY
-629 FDKASGQLISTLS
+629 FDKASGQLVSSYDI
-642 VEEGPEGSVTSETN
+642 VEGPEGSVTSETN
-656 IKEFMTVDGMTFP
+656 IKDFMTLDGMTFP
-669 KTMQLN
+669 KTIQLSS
-675 AGGQVLD
+675 GGQNVEM
-682 ITMEKI
+682 IMEKI

>member
-19 QPSKKTTPKAT
+19 QPSKKTTP
-30 PLDRSIVPQPGPA
+30 LDRSIVPQPGPA
-43 PKIQIGKATSFTL
+43 PKIQIGKATVNKL
-56 PNGMKVIVVENHK
+56 DNGMKVIVVENHK

-104 TTKTKGQIDEAI
+104 ETKTKAQIDESI

-126 ASSISGSCLSKHSQ
+126 ASSVSGSCLSKHSE
-140 TMLALMQDVLLHPS
+140 TLLGLMQDVLLHPS
-154 FPEEELEKT
+154 FPIDELEKT

-178 NAVSDKVGN
+178 NAVSDKIGN
-187 VVRYGVRH
+187 VVRYGARH
-195 PYGEFATENTLNN
+195 PYGEFMTESTLSN
-208 IKREDLLGYYQT
+208 ITREDLMGYYQT
-220 YFSPLVATLV
+220 YFSPSVATLV
-230 VVGDVNPERALIY
+230 IVGDVTPEQAF
-243 AQKYFGEWKGNAV
+243 AQANKYFGAWTGNAV

-454 KDILEKLKPFSKNGE
+454 KDILDKLKPFSKNGE

-519 KLKVGGAS
+519 KISVPGATL
-527 INIETLTLDNQML
+527 NIEILTFENKML
-540 RVEMTM
+540 CQEVSM

-557 GTKLFAQSM
+557 GTKLVVKSM
-566 GKDQPTEEKDIL
+566 GKDQPTEEKDVL
-578 KAKMEA
+578 KAKMDA

-604 IMRNEKEVYML
+604 VVRNEKEVYML
-615 ETLDAKKKVVKTEY
+615 ETLNEKKKVVKTEY
-629 FDKASGQLISTLS
+629 FDKASGQLVSSYDI
-642 VEEGPEGSVTSETN
+642 VEGPEGSVTSETN
-656 IKEFMTVDGMTFP
+656 IKDFMTVDGMTFP
-669 KTMQLN
+669 KTIQLSS
-675 AGGQVLD
+675 GGQNVEM
-682 ITMEKI
+682 IMEKI

>member
-43 PKIQIGKATSFTL
+43 PKIQIGKATSFKL
-56 PNGMKVIVVENHK
+56 DNGMKVIVVENHK

-126 ASSISGSCLSKHSQ
+126 SSSVSGSCLSKHSE
-140 TMLALMQDVLLHPS
+140 TLLSLMQDVLLHPS

-163 RKQMISGLTSEKTDP
+163 RKQMISALASEKTDP

-208 IKREDLLGYYQT
+208 IKREDLMGYYQT

-230 VVGDVNPERALIY
+230 VVGDVTPEQALTS
-243 AQKYFGEWKGNAV
+243 AKKYFGEWTGNAV

-281 QSVIDVTYAV
+281 QSVIDVTYAIP
-291 SLNITSSDYL
+291 LNITSSDYL

-454 KDILEKLKPFSKNGE
+454 KDVLEKLKPFSKNGE

-519 KLKVGGAS
+519 KMSVMGTS
-527 INIETLTLDNQML
+527 INMETLTLDNKML
-540 RVEMTM
+540 RVEMSM
-546 GPMKVSTQIFD
+546 GPIKVSTQIFD
-557 GTKLFAQSM
+557 GTNLVVKSM
-566 GKDQPTEEKDIL
+566 GKEAPVEASDIL

-584 DFFLRDH
+584 DFFVRDH
-591 MADFGYSLNLAGS
+591 MADFGHSLNLAGS
-604 IMRNEKEVYML
+604 IMRNEKEVYIL
-615 ETLDAKKKVVKTEY
+615 ETLDEKKKVVKTEY
-629 FDKASGQLISTLS
+629 FDKTSGQLVSILESKET
-642 VEEGPEGSVTSETN
+642 EQGPMTSETN
-656 IKEFMTVDGMTFP
+656 IKEFMTVDGLTFP
-669 KTMQLN
+669 KTIQLN

-682 ITMEKI
+682 IAMEKI

>member
-19 QPSKKTTPKAT
+19 QPSKKTTPKST

-43 PKIQIGKATSFTL
+43 PKIQIGKATTFKL
-56 PNGMKVIVVENHK
+56 DNGMKVIVVENHK

-87 NKAGYISI
+87 KKAGYISI

-116 DFIGGSLSTS
+116 DFIGGQLSTS
-126 ASSISGSCLSKHSQ
+126 ASSVSGSCLSKHSE
-140 TMLALMQDVLLHPS
+140 TLLALMQDVLLHPS
-154 FPEEELEKT
+154 FPVEELEKT

-208 IKREDLLGYYQT
+208 IKREDLMGYYQT
-220 YFSPLVATLV
+220 YFSPMVATLV
-230 VVGDVNPERALIY
+230 VVGDVTPDQAL
-243 AQKYFGEWKGNAV
+243 ASAKKYFGEWTGNAV
-256 PVRTYPAPAELKA
+256 PVRTYPAPAELKG

-281 QSVIDVTYAV
+281 QSVIDITYAV
-291 SLNITSSDYL
+291 PFNITSSDYL

-344 NFSAGASVRNDVSDS
+344 NFSAGASVRNEVTDS
-359 AIVQLLFEMD
+359 AIVQLLLEMD
-369 RLCTEAVSAE
+369 RLCNEAVSAE

-413 LPADYYETYLERLNA
+413 LSADYYETYLERLNA

-454 KDILEKLKPFSKNGE
+454 KDILEKLKQFSKRE

-519 KLKVGGAS
+519 KMTVQSTS
-527 INIETLTLDNQML
+527 INMETLTLDNKML
-540 RVEMTM
+540 RVEMSM
-546 GPMKVSTQIFD
+546 GPIKVSTQIFD
-557 GTKLFAQSM
+557 GTNLVVKSM
-566 GKDQPTEEKDIL
+566 GKEAPVEASDIL

-584 DFFLRDH
+584 DFFVRDH
-591 MADFGYSLNLAGS
+591 MADFGHSLNLAGS
-604 IMRNEKEVYML
+604 IMRNEKEVYIL
-615 ETLDAKKKVVKTEY
+615 ETLDEKKKVVKTEY
-629 FDKASGQLISTLS
+629 FDKASGQLVSILESKET
-642 VEEGPEGSVTSETN
+642 EQGPMTSETN
-656 IKEFMTVDGMTFP
+656 IKEFMTVDGLTFP
-669 KTMQLN
+669 KTIQLN

-682 ITMEKI
+682 IVMEKI

>member
-19 QPSKKTTPKAT
+19 QPSKKTTPKQA

-43 PKIQIGKATSFTL
+43 PKIQIGKASTL
-56 PNGMKVIVVENHK
+56 KLENGMKVIVVENHK

-104 TTKTKGQIDEAI
+104 TTMSKGQIDEAI
-116 DFIGGSLSTS
+116 DFIGGQLSTS
-126 ASSISGSCLSKHSQ
+126 ATYISGFCLSKHSE
-140 TMLALMQDVLLHPS
+140 TLLGLMQDVLLHPS
-154 FPEEELEKT
+154 FPIDELEKT
-163 RKQMISGLTSEKTDP
+163 RKQMISALASEKTDP
-178 NAVSDKVGN
+178 NAVSDKIGN
-187 VVRYGVRH
+187 VIRYGARH
-195 PYGEFATENTLNN
+195 PYGEFMTESTLSK
-208 IKREDLLGYYQT
+208 ITREDLMGYYQT
-220 YFSPLVATLV
+220 YFSPSVATLV
-230 VVGDVNPERALIY
+230 IVGDVTPEQAF
-243 AQKYFGEWKGNAV
+243 AQANKYFGAWTGNAV
-256 PVRTYPAPAELKA
+256 PTRTYPAPAELKA

-323 REDKAYTYGAYSSMS
+323 REDKAYTYGAYSSLS

-392 ARRLEN
+392 ARRLES

-507 KFKKVKSLKQEG
+507 KFKKVKTMQQEG
-519 KLKVGGAS
+519 KMSVMGTS
-527 INIETLTLDNQML
+527 INMETITQDNKML
-540 RVEMTM
+540 RVEMSM
-546 GPMKVSTQIFD
+546 GPIKVSTQIFD
-557 GTKLFAQSM
+557 GEKLVVKAM
-566 GKDQPTEEKDIL
+566 GKEEAVEPSDVI

-584 DFFLRDH
+584 DFFVRDH
-591 MADFGYSLNLAGS
+591 IADYGYSLNLAGS
-604 IMRNEKEVYML
+604 IVRNEKEVYIL
-615 ETLDAKKKVVKTEY
+615 ETLDEKKKVVKTEY
-629 FDKASGQLISTLS
+629 FDKASGQLISTLAI
-642 VEEGPEGSVTSETN
+642 EEGPEGSVTSETN

-669 KTMQLN
+669 KSIQLN

-682 ITMEKI
+682 IAIEKI
-688 TINGKVSKK
+688 TINGKVSKN

>member
-19 QPSKKTTPKAT
+19 QPSKKTTPKQA

-43 PKIQIGKATSFTL
+43 PKIQIGKATVNKL
-56 PNGMKVIVVENHK
+56 DNGMKVIVVENHK

-104 TTKTKGQIDEAI
+104 ETKTKAQIDESI

-126 ASSISGSCLSKHSQ
+126 SSSVSGSCLSKHSE
-140 TMLALMQDVLLHPS
+140 TLLALMQDVLLHPS
-154 FPEEELEKT
+154 FPADELEKT

-178 NAVSDKVGN
+178 NAVSDKIGN

-195 PYGEFATENTLNN
+195 PYGEFMTESTLSN
-208 IKREDLLGYYQT
+208 ITREDLLGYYQT
-220 YFSPLVATLV
+220 YFSPSVATLV
-230 VVGDVNPERALIY
+230 IVGDVTPEQAF
-243 AQKYFGEWKGNAV
+243 AQANKYFGAWTGNAV

-291 SLNITSSDYL
+291 PLNITSSDYL

-323 REDKAYTYGAYSSMS
+323 REDKAYTYGAYSSMV

-344 NFSAGASVRNDVSDS
+344 NFSAGASVRNEVTDS

-369 RLCTEAVSAE
+369 RLCNEAVSAE

-428 ITAEDVQAAA
+428 ITAEDVLAAA

-443 ANNCYISVVGN
+443 PNNCYISVVGN

-485 PAAGVTAA
+485 PPAGVTAA

-507 KFKKVKSLKQEG
+507 KFKKIKNLKQEIE
-519 KLKVGGAS
+519 LNAGGRT
-527 INIETLTLDNQML
+527 IKIEILTSENKML
-540 RVEMTM
+540 RQEVSM
-546 GPMKVSTQIFD
+546 GPVTVSTQIFD
-557 GTKLFAQSM
+557 GTKLVVRAM

-578 KAKMEA
+578 KAKMDA

-591 MADFGYSLNLAGS
+591 MADYGYSINLVGS
-604 IMRNEKEVYML
+604 IMRNEKEVYMI
-615 ETLDAKKKVVKTEY
+615 EMLDAKKKVVKTEY
-629 FDKASGQLISTLS
+629 FDKASGQLVSSLDII
-642 VEEGPEGSVTSETN
+642 EGPEGTVTSETN
-656 IKEFMTVDGMTFP
+656 IKDFMIVDGMTFP
-669 KTMQLN
+669 KTVQLIS
-675 AGGQVLD
+675 GGQTVEM
-682 ITMEKI
+682 TMKKI
-688 TINGKVSKK
+688 TINGKVKK
-697 AFKVD
+697 KTFKVD

>member
-19 QPSKKTTPKAT
+19 QPSKKTTP
-30 PLDRSIVPQPGPA
+30 LDRSIVPQPGPA
-43 PKIQIGKATSFTL
+43 PKIQIGKATVNKL
-56 PNGMKVIVVENHK
+56 DNGMKVIVVENHK

-104 TTKTKGQIDEAI
+104 DTKTKAQIDESI

-126 ASSISGSCLSKHSQ
+126 ASSVSGSCLSKHSE
-140 TMLALMQDVLLHPS
+140 TLLGLMQDVLLHPS
-154 FPEEELEKT
+154 FPIDELEKT

-178 NAVSDKVGN
+178 NAVSDKIGN
-187 VVRYGVRH
+187 VVRYGARH
-195 PYGEFATENTLNN
+195 PYGEFMTESTLSN
-208 IKREDLLGYYQT
+208 ITREDLMGYYQT
-220 YFSPLVATLV
+220 YFSPSVATLV
-230 VVGDVNPERALIY
+230 IVGDVTPEQAF
-243 AQKYFGEWKGNAV
+243 AQANKYFGAWTGNAV

-454 KDILEKLKPFSKNGE
+454 KDILDKLKPFSKNGE

-519 KLKVGGAS
+519 KISVPGATL
-527 INIETLTLDNQML
+527 NIEILTFENKML
-540 RVEMTM
+540 RQEVSM

-557 GTKLFAQSM
+557 GTKLVVKSM
-566 GKDQPTEEKDIL
+566 GKDQPTEEKDVL
-578 KAKMEA
+578 KAKMDA

-604 IMRNEKEVYML
+604 VVRNEKEVYML
-615 ETLDAKKKVVKTEY
+615 ETLNEKKKVVKTEY
-629 FDKASGQLISTLS
+629 FDKASGQLVSSYDI
-642 VEEGPEGSVTSETN
+642 VEGPEGSVTSETN
-656 IKEFMTVDGMTFP
+656 IKDFMTVDGMTFP
-669 KTMQLN
+669 KTIQLSS
-675 AGGQVLD
+675 GGQNVEM
-682 ITMEKI
+682 IMEKI

-697 AFKVD
+697 AFKVE

>member
-1 MKFIYT
+1 MKLIYT
-7 LLAALLV
+7 LFAALLV

-19 QPSKKTTPKAT
+19 QPSKKITPKAT

-56 PNGMKVIVVENHK
+56 QNGMKVIVVENHK

-104 TTKTKGQIDEAI
+104 TTKSKGQIDEAI

-126 ASSISGSCLSKHSQ
+126 ASSVSGSCLSKHSE
-140 TMLALMQDVLLHPS
+140 TLLALMQDVLLHPS
-154 FPEEELEKT
+154 FPIEELEKT

-178 NAVSDKVGN
+178 NAVSDKIGN
-187 VVRYGVRH
+187 VVRYGARH
-195 PYGEFATENTLNN
+195 PYGEFMTESTLSN
-208 IKREDLLGYYQT
+208 ITREDLMGYYQT

-230 VVGDVNPERALIY
+230 VVGDVTPEQAKTS
-243 AQKYFGEWKGNAV
+243 ANKYFGEWTGNVV
-256 PVRTYPAPAELKA
+256 PARTYPAPAELKA

-485 PAAGVTAA
+485 PADGVTAA

>member
-19 QPSKKTTPKAT
+19 QPSKKTTPKQA

-43 PKIQIGKATSFTL
+43 PKIQIGKATSFKL
-56 PNGMKVIVVENHK
+56 DNGMKLIVVENHK

-104 TTKTKGQIDEAI
+104 ETKTKAQIDESI

-126 ASSISGSCLSKHSQ
+126 ASSVSGSCLSKHSE
-140 TMLALMQDVLLHPS
+140 TLLGLMQDVLLHPS
-154 FPEEELEKT
+154 FPIDELEKT

-195 PYGEFATENTLNN
+195 PYGEFATETTLNN
-208 IKREDLLGYYQT
+208 ITREDLIGYYQT

-230 VVGDVNPERALIY
+230 VVGDVTPDQAL
-243 AQKYFGEWKGNAV
+243 ASAKKYFGEWTGNAV

-291 SLNITSSDYL
+291 PLNITSSDYL

-359 AIVQLLFEMD
+359 AIVQLLLEMD

-428 ITAEDVQAAA
+428 ITAEDVLAAA

-507 KFKKVKSLKQEG
+507 KLKKVKSLKQEG
-519 KLKVGGAS
+519 KMSVMGTS
-527 INIETLTLDNQML
+527 INMETLTLDNKML
-540 RVEMTM
+540 RVEMSM
-546 GPMKVSTQIFD
+546 GPMKISTQIFD
-557 GTKLFAQSM
+557 GTKLVVKSM
-566 GKDQPTEEKDIL
+566 GKEAPVEASDIL

-584 DFFLRDH
+584 DFFVRDH
-591 MADFGYSLNLAGS
+591 MVDFGYSLNLAGS

-615 ETLDAKKKVVKTEY
+615 ETLDEKKKVVKTEY
-629 FDKASGQLISTLS
+629 FDKASGQLVSTLES
-642 VEEGPEGSVTSETN
+642 KETEQGPMTSETN
-656 IKEFMTVDGMTFP
+656 IKDFMTVDGMTFP
-669 KTMQLN
+669 KNIQLN

>member
-19 QPSKKTTPKAT
+19 QPSKKTTPKST

-43 PKIQIGKATSFTL
+43 PKIQIGKATTFKL
-56 PNGMKVIVVENHK
+56 DNGMKVIVVENHK

-104 TTKTKGQIDEAI
+104 TSKTKGQIDEAI

-126 ASSISGSCLSKHSQ
+126 ASSVSGSCLSKHSE
-140 TMLALMQDVLLHPS
+140 TLLAFMQDVLLHPS
-154 FPEEELEKT
+154 FPAEELEKT

-178 NAVSDKVGN
+178 NAVSDKIGN
-187 VVRYGVRH
+187 VVRYGARH
-195 PYGEFATENTLNN
+195 PYGEFVTENTLTN
-208 IKREDLLGYYQT
+208 ITREDLMGYYQT

-230 VVGDVNPERALIY
+230 VVGDVTPDQAL
-243 AQKYFGEWKGNAV
+243 ASAKKYFGEWTGNAV
-256 PVRTYPAPAELKA
+256 PTRTYPAPAELKA

-291 SLNITSSDYL
+291 PLNINSSDYL

-323 REDKAYTYGAYSSMS
+323 REDKAYTYGAYSSMT

-344 NFSAGASVRNDVSDS
+344 NFSAGASVRNEVTDS

-369 RLCTEAVSAE
+369 RLCNEAVSAE

-398 AGTVAQFAYNISKYN
+398 ASTVAQFAYNISKYN
-413 LPADYYETYLERLNA
+413 LPENYYETYLERLNA

-443 ANNCYISVVGN
+443 PNNCYISVVGN
-454 KDILEKLKPFSKNGE
+454 KDILDKLKPFSKNGE

-477 SVSKGIIP
+477 TVSKGIIP
-485 PAAGVTAA
+485 PPAGVTAA

-507 KFKKVKSLKQEG
+507 KFKKVKSMKQEG
-519 KLKVGGAS
+519 KMSVQGTS
-527 INIETLTLDNQML
+527 INIETLTFDNKML
-540 RVEMTM
+540 RVEVSM
-546 GPMKVSTQIFD
+546 GPMKLSTQIFD
-557 GTKLFAQSM
+557 GTKLVVKQM
-566 GKDQPTEEKDIL
+566 GKEQPTEEKDIL

-591 MADFGYSLNLAGS
+591 MADYGYSLNLAGS

-615 ETLDAKKKVVKTEY
+615 ETLNEKKKVVKTEY
-629 FDKASGQLISTLS
+629 FDKASGQLVSAYS
-642 VEEGPEGSVTSETN
+642 VEEGPEGAVTSETN
-656 IKEFMTVDGMTFP
+656 IKDFMTVDGMTFP
-669 KTMQLN
+669 KTIQIN
-675 AGGQVLD
+675 AGGQALD
-682 ITMEKI
+682 MTIEKV

>member
-19 QPSKKTTPKAT
+19 QPSKKTTP
-30 PLDRSIVPQPGPA
+30 LDRSIVPQPGPA
-43 PKIQIGKATSFTL
+43 PKIQIGKATVNKL
-56 PNGMKVIVVENHK
+56 DNGMKVIVVENHK

-104 TTKTKGQIDEAI
+104 ETKTKAQIDESI

-126 ASSISGSCLSKHSQ
+126 ASSVSGSCLSKHSE
-140 TMLALMQDVLLHPS
+140 TLLGLMQDVLLHPS
-154 FPEEELEKT
+154 FPIDELEKT

-178 NAVSDKVGN
+178 NAVSDKIGN
-187 VVRYGVRH
+187 VVRYGARH
-195 PYGEFATENTLNN
+195 PYGEFMTESTLSN
-208 IKREDLLGYYQT
+208 ITREDLMGYYQT
-220 YFSPLVATLV
+220 YFSPSVATLV
-230 VVGDVNPERALIY
+230 IVGDVTPEQAF
-243 AQKYFGEWKGNAV
+243 AQANKYFGAWTGNAV
-256 PVRTYPAPAELKA
+256 PVRKYPAPAELKA

-454 KDILEKLKPFSKNGE
+454 KDILDKLKPFSKNGE

-519 KLKVGGAS
+519 KMSVMGTS
-527 INIETLTLDNQML
+527 INMETLTLDNKML
-540 RVEMTM
+540 RVEMSM
-546 GPMKVSTQIFD
+546 GPVKVSTQIFD
-557 GTKLFAQSM
+557 GTNLVVKSM
-566 GKDQPTEEKDIL
+566 GKEAPVEASDIL

-584 DFFLRDH
+584 DFFVRDH
-591 MADFGYSLNLAGS
+591 MADFGHSINLAGS
-604 IMRNEKEVYML
+604 IMRNEKEVYIL
-615 ETLDAKKKVVKTEY
+615 ETLDEKKKVVKTEY
-629 FDKASGQLISTLS
+629 FDKASGQLVSTLES
-642 VEEGPEGSVTSETN
+642 KETEQGPMTSETN

-669 KTMQLN
+669 KSIQLN

-682 ITMEKI
+682 IVMEKI

>member
-43 PKIQIGKATSFTL
+43 PKIQIGKATSFKL
-56 PNGMKVIVVENHK
+56 ENGMKVIVVENHK

-116 DFIGGSLSTS
+116 DFIGGQLSTS
-126 ASSISGSCLSKHSQ
+126 ASSVSGSCLSKHSE
-140 TMLALMQDVLLHPS
+140 TLLALMQDVLLHPS

-163 RKQMISGLTSEKTDP
+163 RKQMISALASEKTDP

-208 IKREDLLGYYQT
+208 IKREDLMGYYQT

-230 VVGDVNPERALIY
+230 VVGDVTPEQALTS
-243 AQKYFGEWKGNAV
+243 AKKYFGEWTGNAV

-281 QSVIDVTYAV
+281 QSVIDVTYAIP
-291 SLNITSSDYL
+291 LNITSSDYL

-454 KDILEKLKPFSKNGE
+454 KDVLEKLKPFSKNGE

-477 SVSKGIIP
+477 TVSKGIIP

-519 KLKVGGAS
+519 KMSVMGTS
-527 INIETLTLDNQML
+527 INMETLTLDNKML
-540 RVEMTM
+540 RVEMSM
-546 GPMKVSTQIFD
+546 GPIKVSTQIFD
-557 GTKLFAQSM
+557 GTNLVVKSM
-566 GKDQPTEEKDIL
+566 GKEAPVEASDIL

-584 DFFLRDH
+584 DFFVRDH
-591 MADFGYSLNLAGS
+591 MADFGHSLNLAGS
-604 IMRNEKEVYML
+604 IMRNEKEVYIL
-615 ETLDAKKKVVKTEY
+615 ETLDEKKKVVKTEY
-629 FDKASGQLISTLS
+629 FDKASGQLVSILESKET
-642 VEEGPEGSVTSETN
+642 EQGPMTSETN
-656 IKEFMTVDGMTFP
+656 IKEFMTVDGLTFP
-669 KTMQLN
+669 KTIQLN

-682 ITMEKI
+682 IAMEKI

>member
-43 PKIQIGKATSFTL
+43 PKIQIGKATSFKL
-56 PNGMKVIVVENHK
+56 DNGMKVIVVENHK

-116 DFIGGSLSTS
+116 DFIGGQLSTS
-126 ASSISGSCLSKHSQ
+126 ASSVSGSCLSKHSE
-140 TMLALMQDVLLHPS
+140 TLLALMQDVLLHPS

-208 IKREDLLGYYQT
+208 IKREDLMGYYQT

-230 VVGDVNPERALIY
+230 VVGDVTPEQAL
-243 AQKYFGEWKGNAV
+243 ASAKKYFGEWTGNAV

-281 QSVIDVTYAV
+281 QSVIDVTYALP
-291 SLNITSSDYL
+291 LNITSSDYL

-454 KDILEKLKPFSKNGE
+454 KDILDKLKPFSKSGE

-485 PAAGVTAA
+485 PPAGVTAA

-519 KLKVGGAS
+519 KMSVMGTS
-527 INIETLTLDNQML
+527 INMETLILDNKML
-540 RVEMTM
+540 RVEMSM
-546 GPMKVSTQIFD
+546 GPIKVSTQIFD
-557 GTKLFAQSM
+557 GTNLVVKSM
-566 GKDQPTEEKDIL
+566 GKGAPVEASDIL

-584 DFFLRDH
+584 DFFVRDH
-591 MADFGYSLNLAGS
+591 MADFGHSLNLAGS
-604 IMRNEKEVYML
+604 IMRNEKEVYIL
-615 ETLDAKKKVVKTEY
+615 ETLDEKKKVVKTEY
-629 FDKASGQLISTLS
+629 FDKTSGQLVSILESKET
-642 VEEGPEGSVTSETN
+642 EQGPMTSETN
-656 IKEFMTVDGMTFP
+656 IKEFMTVDGLTFP
-669 KTMQLN
+669 KTIQLN

-682 ITMEKI
+682 IAMEKI